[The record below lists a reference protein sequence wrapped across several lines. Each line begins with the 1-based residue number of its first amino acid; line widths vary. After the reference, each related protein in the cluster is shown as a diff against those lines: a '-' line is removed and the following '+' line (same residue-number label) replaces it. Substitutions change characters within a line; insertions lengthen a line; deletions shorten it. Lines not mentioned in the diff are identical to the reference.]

1 MREKVSYISEAG
13 EFDTSL
19 KYTIVMIIDILTLF
33 PSMFEGPFDTSMLKK
48 AKDNGLVDIN
58 IHNLRD
64 WAIDKHKTVDD
75 RPFGGGKGM
84 VIRVDIVDR
93 ALQKIKNQKS
103 KDKNTGKNSKIILL
117 SPQGKVF
124 SQEKARE
131 LAKLEQ
137 IILVSGHY
145 EGFDERIVENL
156 VDEEISIGDFVLTGG
171 EIPAMVLVDTIVR
184 LIPGVLDE
192 EATTHESF
200 GKKGEKSEKLLLDF
214 PSYTRPEKYL
224 GMQVPKVLLSG
235 NHKEIEIWRKK
246 AALTKT
252 KIMRPDLLA
261 IK

>member
-1 MREKVSYISEAG
+1 MREKASYVSEVG
-13 EFDTSL
+13 EFGTSL

-33 PSMFEGPFDTSMLKK
+33 PSMFDGPFDTSMLKK
-48 AKDNGLVDIN
+48 AKDNELVDIN
-58 IHNLRD
+58 ILNLRD
-64 WAIDKHKTVDD
+64 WATDKHKTVDD

-84 VIRVDIVDR
+84 VIRVDIVGG
-93 ALQKIKNQKS
+93 AINEIKSQKS
-103 KDKNTGKNSKIILL
+103 KVKNTGKNSKIILL

-131 LAKLEQ
+131 LAKLEHL
-137 IILVSGHY
+137 ILVSGHY
-145 EGFDERIVENL
+145 EGFDERIAENL

-200 GKKGEKSEKLLLDF
+200 GQKVEKSEKLLLDF

-252 KIMRPDLLA
+252 KKVRPDLMA
-261 IK
+261 TK

>member
-1 MREKVSYISEAG
+1 MHDKVSDISKVG
-13 EFDTSL
+13 EFDTLL
-19 KYTIVMIIDILTLF
+19 KYTIDVKIDILTLF

-48 AKDNGLVDIN
+48 AKDNGFVEIN
-58 IHNLRD
+58 IHNLRN
-64 WAIDKHKTVDD
+64 WATDKHKTVDD

-84 VIRVDIVDR
+84 VIRVDVVHKAITD
-93 ALQKIKNQKS
+93 LQFTISNKKKR
-103 KDKNTGKNSKIILL
+103 KIILL

-124 SQEKARE
+124 NQRKARA
-131 LAKLEQ
+131 LVKLEH

-145 EGFDERIVENL
+145 EGFDERIAENL

-184 LIPGVLDE
+184 LIPGVLEE

-200 GKKGEKSEKLLLDF
+200 SQKKERTNDLLLDF
-214 PSYTRPEKYL
+214 PSYTRPEKFL

-252 KIMRPDLLA
+252 KKMRPDL
-261 IK
+261 IRPK